1 MWSGTVTDTASDPPR
16 RYLALWLPFLP
27 TDRQRWR
34 HGRSAAPDEGPHLL
48 VEKIKGALLLAA
60 VDARATGLGLRPG
73 LTLADASARVPHC
86 TVTDADPAADAA
98 LLDRLAD
105 GCDRWTPLVA
115 TDPPD
120 GLLLDITGCAHL
132 AGGEEVLRTEICAR
146 LAKAGFATRAAI
158 AGTPDAA
165 RALARFGTP
174 GTVPQGGDAQAVRPL
189 PIAALGL
196 APERTVALARAGLR
210 RIGDLADRPAAP
222 LAARFGT
229 DLPVRLRRVLGQ
241 QDTRLTPR
249 RTLPVC
255 SAERH
260 FLEPLVRLQD
270 VEHSLALLAAEAV
283 AVLERR
289 GMGGRVFEAA
299 FFRTDGGVRR
309 VEVAA
314 GRPLRDAAA
323 VLRLFRERL
332 AALADPLDLGF
343 GFDLIRLG
351 VPMAERLGVV
361 QGGLDNSGQDSD
373 AVADLVDRLVA
384 RFGRDRVLRF
394 TARDT
399 HDPARAARRVP
410 ADAMPAQHVP
420 WPVPVP
426 GAPPTRP
433 THLFD
438 PPQPIET
445 LAEVPD
451 GPPARFRWRQAMHEV
466 TRSEGPERIAPEWW
480 RPGAGTATRDYFRV
494 EDTQGRR
501 FWVFR
506 EGLYDRETDQPRWFL
521 HGLFP

>member
-1 MWSGTVTDTASDPPR
+1 MSSIAPIETIDAGPVLIVGAGLAGLFAALRLKVKPVTVLASAP
-16 RYLALWLPFLP
+16 LGAGASSIWA
-27 TDRQRWR
+27 Q
-34 HGRSAAPDEGPHLL
+34 GGIAAPIGKDDNAELHIADTIAAGAGL
-48 VEKIKGALLLAA
+48 V
-60 VDARATGLGLRPG
+60 
-73 LTLADASARVPHC
+73 
-86 TVTDADPAADAA
+86 DPAIARI
-98 LLDRLAD
+98 LS
-105 GCDRWTPLVA
+105 
-115 TDPPD
+115 
-120 GLLLDITGCAHL
+120 
-132 AGGEEVLRTEICAR
+132 EE
-146 LAKAGFATRAAI
+146 
-158 AGTPDAA
+158 
-165 RALARFGTP
+165 
-174 GTVPQGGDAQAVRPL
+174 
-189 PIAALGL
+189 
-196 APERTVALARAGLR
+196 
-210 RIGDLADRPAAP
+210 AP
-222 LAARFGT
+222 LRI
-229 DLPVRLRRVLGQ
+229 D
-241 QDTRLTPR
+241 
-249 RTLPVC
+249 
-255 SAERH
+255 
-260 FLEPLVRLQD
+260 
-270 VEHSLALLAAEAV
+270 
-283 AVLERR
+283 
-289 GMGGRVFEAA
+289 
-299 FFRTDGGVRR
+299 
-309 VEVAA
+309 
-314 GRPLRDAAA
+314 
-323 VLRLFRERL
+323 
-332 AALADPLDLGF
+332 
-343 GFDLIRLG
+343 DLIRLG